1 MAILPFGY
9 SSNAVH
15 SALDQMI
22 VGGPMIE
29 AFVRKFSH
37 DPIDVTVL
45 TALPALLDT
54 GGGVN
59 VIEKSVVASMGLTP
73 IDRLPIFGV
82 SGQVTVEFYR
92 LQLIVPQLNYA
103 RIGKF
108 AALDLQSQQRPYAVI
123 LGRPFLSRF
132 RLAIDGR
139 AGVGQLDG

>member
-9 SSNAVH
+9 SNNALH

-22 VGGPMIE
+22 DGGPIIE
-29 AFVRKFSH
+29 AFVRKYSH
-37 DPIDVTVL
+37 DPIDL
-45 TALPALLDT
+45 NMLSALPALLDT

-59 VIEKSVVASMGLTP
+59 VIEQTLVTSMGLTP
-73 IDRLPIFGV
+73 IDKQPIFGV
-82 SGQVTVEFYR
+82 SGQITVEFYR
-92 LQLIVPQLNYA
+92 LQLIVPQLKYA

-132 RLAIDGR
+132 KLAIDGP
-139 AGVGQLDG
+139 AGAGQLDG